1 VSKALP
7 HSRRVVDQVVH
18 LTEDPGHGAVHGEHH
33 RSHGFHAGDHRREFR
48 NHLRH
53 QRIKLI
59 EVFGQDL
66 ELIVDLVDTINGLEY
81 GSQ

>member
-1 VSKALP
+1 MVLCTGSIIVRMDSMLAIIGGN
-7 HSRRVVDQVVH
+7 S
-18 LTEDPGHGAVHGEHH
+18 A
-33 RSHGFHAGDHRREFR
+33 